1 MDLLTE
7 DKKTIIF
14 EKLKNTKEN
23 VEINFSFLNLSSEE
37 KEKLFQNALNEA
49 LENETKSSLELLL
62 KKLQKCYTYEL
73 NEALKLA
80 LENDLTR
87 QVLKDYTVN
96 FIKKSSKKNVEQLL
110 LKYSKN
116 LFALLPNISFEDCN
130 FILQNT
136 EINDLISKLVHP
148 KNNLDKAKIASLMQT
163 NLFLLLD
170 LYCKNNDITIETNE
184 GSYAEYYLFDENQ
197 YHSSEYYN
205 ENEVFTDDHL
215 NDYLKSLPEK
225 ILTLDEQHYYFKLIS
240 EGDASAKEYV
250 IMHNLR
256 LVVSIAKGYSQTTS
270 LSLLDLIQEGNT
282 GLIKAVERFDIN
294 MGYKFS
300 TYATWWINQ
309 AISRAISEIGRNI
322 RIPVHAYTNVNKYNR
337 AKMKLSNR
345 LGREAT
351 DLEIA
356 KEMKISM
363 ARLETIIKATHDTV
377 SYNIDVSNIDDK
389 EETQLIDIVADES
402 IDIENSYIKNDLR
415 NLMNDALC
423 SLTDKEK
430 LIIVHRFGLNG
441 ESAKSLDTV
450 GKMLNITRERVRQ
463 IQKKALKKLYNNT
476 IARNAVNYLDKPIDF
491 KKKKEEVILFSYFG
505 STRKYVLEAI
515 DYLEQEEKEY
525 LQSLYGEDFD
535 KKSEI
540 NTTEEHERI
549 IRKIKLMTKAFIKPK
564 TVVEIT
570 SNLCSLL
577 NLASLEELESL
588 IDNLNTFDKKLV
600 YEKYQNNLMQDATHK
615 LPLPLENYFTNGV
628 LKELIRIKKELEDKN
643 KTFKKK
649 HHY

>member
-170 LYCKNNDITIETNE
+170 LYCKNNDITIENE
-184 GSYAEYYLFDENQ
+184 GSYSEYDLFDENQ
-197 YHSSEYYN
+197 NDSSEYYN

-215 NDYLKSLPEK
+215 NDYLRNLPEK
-225 ILTLDEQHYYFKLIS
+225 ILTLEEQQYYFKLIA
-240 EGDASAKEYV
+240 EGDTSAKEYV

-256 LVVSIAKGYSQTTS
+256 LVVSIAKWYRQTTS
-270 LSLLDLIQEGNT
+270 LSLLDLIQEGNM
-282 GLIKAVERFDIN
+282 GLIKAVERFNIN

-300 TYATWWINQ
+300 TYANWWINQ

-322 RIPVHAYTNVNKYNR
+322 RIPAHSYTNVNKYNR
-337 AKMKLSNR
+337 AKVELSNK

-377 SYNIDVSNIDDK
+377 SYNIDVSNNDDK
-389 EETQLIDIVADES
+389 EETQLIDLIADDS

-505 STRKYVLEAI
+505 STRKYVLRAI
-515 DYLEQEEKEY
+515 DYLEPEEKTF
-525 LQSLYGEDFD
+525 LQSLYGEYFD

-540 NTTEEHERI
+540 NTTEDHERI
-549 IRKIKLMTKAFIKPK
+549 IRKIKLINKAFIKPEM
-564 TVVEIT
+564 VVEIT
-570 SNLCSLL
+570 SNLLSLL
-577 NLASLEELESL
+577 KLASLEELESL
-588 IDNLNTFDKKLV
+588 IDNLNIFDKKLI
-600 YEKYQNNLMQDATHK
+600 YEKYQNNLMQSATHK
-615 LPLPLENYFTNGV
+615 LPLPLENYFTNGI

-649 HHY
+649 HQY